1 MLVEVNRLNIV
12 LVIPLVVQLWMVTV
26 VLAIVVDSVEG
37 LAMALFD
44 AHGEVVMVLFTVS
57 HGSGS
62 VVVSVMF
69 INIERL
75 EN

>member
-1 MLVEVNRLNIV
+1 MLVEVNRLDIV

-26 VLAIVVDSVEG
+26 VLAIVVDAVEG
-37 LAMALFD
+37 LAMALLD

-62 VVVSVMF
+62 VVVSVML

>member
-1 MLVEVNRLNIV
+1 MLVEVNRLDIV

-37 LAMALFD
+37 LAMALLD
-44 AHGEVVMVLFTVS
+44 ADVEVVMVLFTVC